1 VHKAKKNNKR
11 RSRTQARPTGYSPF
25 VVCRIAPFSASA
37 VGCKYPDSF
46 SFPTSTVLTRSS
58 YTLST
63 FSASGNQFGEW
74 LFTPFVTRAY
84 VQPASITAAG
94 VTTWTSPTTSGVAI
108 YSGFSNISTSYRP
121 VGGGIRITVD
131 TGLTTA
137 SGHIVICH
145 VPLIWDDSYGG
156 LSYLPTT
163 EAQVY
168 QYPLSEKYS
177 MVELTEAPLV
187 VPFRPISDA
196 SCIYSSSNADNSSFN
211 GALRDRGWMGIV
223 VFVIGGSASTQVI
236 NVEHLL
242 HIEYLPQPTG
252 NTFFGFGDA
261 IPHPCNL
268 MEGQM
273 AINAGQQTPVCYVET
288 KDHDEDTLVN
298 LVLRKA
304 ATFAK
309 AALSSSTATRAMNMA
324 YSMGMQRAGRF
335 VTSYIGAQEEYKML
349 EY

>member
-1 VHKAKKNNKR
+1 
-11 RSRTQARPTGYSPF
+11 
-25 VVCRIAPFSASA
+25 
-37 VGCKYPDSF
+37 
-46 SFPTSTVLTRSS
+46 VLSRSS

-63 FSASGNQFGEW
+63 FSASGNQYGEW
-74 LFTPFVTRAY
+74 LFTPFITRGY
-84 VQPASITAAG
+84 VQPASISAGG
-94 VTTWTSPTTSGVAI
+94 VTTWSTTPTVTSIAL
-108 YSGFSNISTSYRP
+108 YSGLANIATSYRS

-137 SGHIVICH
+137 SGHLVICH
-145 VPLIWDDSYGG
+145 VPLIWDDAYGG

-187 VPFRPISDA
+187 VPFRPISDSA
-196 SCIYSSSNADNSSFN
+196 CLYSSTTNDSASS
-211 GALRDRGWMGIV
+211 GGSLRDRGWMGIIL
-223 VFVIGGSASTQVI
+223 FIIGGSASTQAV

-242 HIEYLPQPTG
+242 HIEYLPEPTG
-252 NTFFGFGDA
+252 STYFGFGDA

-268 MEGQM
+268 MEGQV

-324 YSMGMQRAGRF
+324 YSMGMKRAGRF